1 MSEPSGASRPQNG
14 SENRGIQRAAGGG
27 TAAGGGR
34 PAPATRCCERV
45 FRIAGVLS
53 PESRA
58 SPAKTRFRTSMITGV
73 FGIDRRQT
81 MTDARVGGCGAGCG
95 SQWDNKRTAPVGS
108 FNPNPF
114 GLYDVLGNV
123 TQWTKDCWN
132 DNYDQAPSDGQA
144 RTTGNCDRRI
154 ARGGSWS
161 GYPWVIRS
169 ATRFG
174 LNAATR
180 SSLTGFRVSKTLQ

>member
-1 MSEPSGASRPQNG
+1 MSELSGASRRQNG

-34 PAPATRCCERV
+34 PAPAARCCERV

-81 MTDARVGGCGAGCG
+81 MTDARVISLATAIVCLRFEHSSPAIFEKPTDFAG
-95 SQWDNKRTAPVGS
+95 
-108 FNPNPF
+108 F
-114 GLYDVLGNV
+114 
-123 TQWTKDCWN
+123 
-132 DNYDQAPSDGQA
+132 
-144 RTTGNCDRRI
+144 
-154 ARGGSWS
+154 
-161 GYPWVIRS
+161 
-169 ATRFG
+169 
-174 LNAATR
+174 
-180 SSLTGFRVSKTLQ
+180 